1 MGHGLLWSEAGDE
14 LYFAGRN
21 GKALWE
27 SVIELAIDLMD
38 RSCDRLGS
46 SRPVT
51 ILELTGAIQDA
62 SSTHNQGW
70 TARKVDLDDGCHQLA
85 GSIAGRFAGSA
96 VAGS

>member
-1 MGHGLLWSEAGDE
+1 AASDVYKRQDGES
-14 LYFAGRN
+14 YFAGRKR
-21 GKALWE
+21 KALWE

-62 SSTHNQGW
+62 SSTHNH
-70 TARKVDLDDGCHQLA
+70 VDGTK
-85 GSIAGRFAGSA
+85 GRS
-96 VAGS
+96 

>member
-1 MGHGLLWSEAGDE
+1 MLWSEAGGE
-14 LYFAGRN
+14 SYFAGRK

-46 SRPVT
+46 IRPVT

-62 SSTHNQGW
+62 SSAHNQGW
-70 TARKVDLDDGCHQLA
+70 TARKADLDYGCYQLA
-85 GSIAGRFAGSA
+85 GSSAGRFAGSA

>member
-1 MGHGLLWSEAGDE
+1 M
-14 LYFAGRN
+14 
-21 GKALWE
+21 
-27 SVIELAIDLMD
+27 IELAIDLMD

-70 TARKVDLDDGCHQLA
+70 TARKADLDDGCHQLA